1 MGDGLKQV
9 TSLTFSTDGAVAAL
23 GSSDGKV
30 RLWDV
35 MKKQPALPG
44 GDLQVHDGKVVDLTL
59 SADKKVVAAVDKAGL
74 IEGMGRGEGEGAAGA
89 EGVHGAEPAGDG
101 VRAESG
107 RVAAGDGRRGRR
119 GAAVDAADGK
129 ELRSWNF
136 AVSAQPEQLFV
147 RALAFTPDGKQLV
160 TGNANT
166 TMYLLDCP

>member
-1 MGDGLKQV
+1 MDDGLKKV
-9 TSLTFSTDGAVAAL
+9 TSLTFSADGAMAAL

-44 GDLQVHDGKVVDLTL
+44 GDLQVHEGKVVDLTL
-59 SADKKVVAAVDKAGL
+59 SADKKVVAAVDEEGL
-74 IEGMGRGEGEGAAGA
+74 IEGVGRGEAEGTADA
-89 EGVHGAEPAGDG
+89 EGVHGTEPAATAFVLSPDG
-101 VRAESG
+101 SRLATAGEDGMVRLLAT
-107 RVAAGDGRRGRR
+107 
-119 GAAVDAADGK
+119 ADGK

-136 AVSAQPEQLFV
+136 AASAQPRQLFV

-160 TGNANT
+160 TGNADT